1 MIESFGERVRKIR
14 LERNWSQQE
23 LSLRAGIS
31 TPHISSIE
39 RNKRYPS
46 LEYAMRMAEAL
57 GVLLTALCDETTEF
71 TTPKMK
77 GSTDELPRHLQ
88 SFVLNERATPY
99 LQAAQRMSQLP
110 GEDTEF
116 LTLVI
121 DLLFQRRRMSPARN
135 PTQNEKNKSYR

>member
-1 MIESFGERVRKIR
+1 MNDSFGERVRKIR
-14 LERNWSQQE
+14 QERRWSQQE

-57 GVLLTALCDETTEF
+57 GVTIQALCDESTQF
-71 TTPKMK
+71 NTPKMK
-77 GSTDELPRHLQ
+77 NSPDELPQHLQ
-88 SFVLNERATPY
+88 NFVLNERATPY
-99 LQAAQRMSQLP
+99 LQAAQRMSLLP
-110 GEDTEF
+110 TQDTEF

-121 DLLFQRRRMSPARN
+121 DLLFQQRRMSRPN
-135 PTQNEKNKSYR
+135 LG